1 MLTKDSPGDSPG
13 TVPPGRTVP
22 TGRAARRGR
31 LAMRV
36 AAVVLVTTIL
46 LGVVASLAA
55 GPDPLAAGPDPLA
68 AGPDRQAGSEHGR
81 LTAPQRWVLD
91 RMPRT
96 G

>member
-55 GPDPLAAGPDPLA
+55 GPDPLAAGPDPK
-68 AGPDRQAGSEHGR
+68 AGSEHGR

>member
-1 MLTKDSPGDSPG
+1 
-13 TVPPGRTVP
+13 
-22 TGRAARRGR
+22 
-31 LAMRV
+31 MRV

-55 GPDPLAAGPDPLA
+55 GPDPLAAGPDPK
-68 AGPDRQAGSEHGR
+68 AGSEHGR

-91 RMPRT
+91 RMLRT